1 MGRLLDQCTTLE
13 LRVRGCAVWAGD
25 GPMFS
30 SDPMEGPVQAGLA
43 IVACSGFI
51 LGMVSLAML
60 TLPIITS

>member
-1 MGRLLDQCTTLE
+1 
-13 LRVRGCAVWAGD
+13 
-25 GPMFS
+25 MFS